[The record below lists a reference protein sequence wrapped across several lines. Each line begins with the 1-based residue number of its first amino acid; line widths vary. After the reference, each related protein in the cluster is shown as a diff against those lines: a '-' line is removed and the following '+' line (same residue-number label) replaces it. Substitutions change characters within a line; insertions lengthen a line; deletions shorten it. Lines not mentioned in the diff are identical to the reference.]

1 MKGIKAANRKEEG
14 FAQFQEEEKENEN
27 NYDHN
32 FKRLSNGSSLGSSS
46 CKTIHRSLSDKSNK
60 NVILKM
66 NEMIRDYP
74 EKYYKQYLKSDII
87 KLIKNLFILLIH
99 IIIIVIYLNSIHSCP
114 KKLSLNECIEKLNM
128 SHYYKITFECF
139 ICGVLM
145 SLILILILV
154 RAIYLFQ
161 IFIII
166 DELIIFICL
175 SHKNDIYNNGLF
187 SFQLLIEFMSIS
199 FTFLLFFSLFLIRLK
214 KKDYFYSTFFFL
226 LFISCNYLFIIL
238 FTKIKL

>member
-32 FKRLSNGSSLGSSS
+32 FKRHGSGSSLGSSS

-99 IIIIVIYLNSIHSCP
+99 IIIIVIYLNSIHSCQ

-154 RAIYLFQ
+154 RVIYLSQ

-166 DELIIFICL
+166 GELIIFICL

-199 FTFLLFFSLFLIRLK
+199 FIFLLFFSLFLIRLK
-214 KKDYFYSTFFFL
+214 KKDYFYSTFFF
-226 LFISCNYLFIIL
+226 FSFH
-238 FTKIKL
+238 

>member
-32 FKRLSNGSSLGSSS
+32 FKRHGSGSSLGSSS

-154 RAIYLFQ
+154 RVIYLSQ

-166 DELIIFICL
+166 GELIIFICL

-199 FTFLLFFSLFLIRLK
+199 FIFLLFFSLFLIRLK
-214 KKDYFYSTFFFL
+214 KKDYFYSTFFF
-226 LFISCNYLFIIL
+226 FAFH
-238 FTKIKL
+238 

>member
-154 RAIYLFQ
+154 RVIYLSQ

-166 DELIIFICL
+166 GELIIFICL

-214 KKDYFYSTFFFL
+214 KKDYFYSTFFF
-226 LFISCNYLFIIL
+226 FVFH
-238 FTKIKL
+238 

>member
-32 FKRLSNGSSLGSSS
+32 FKRHGSGSSLGSSS

-166 DELIIFICL
+166 GELIIFICL

-199 FTFLLFFSLFLIRLK
+199 FIFLLFFSLFLIRLK
-214 KKDYFYSTFFFL
+214 KKDYFYSTFFF
-226 LFISCNYLFIIL
+226 FAFH
-238 FTKIKL
+238 

>member
-32 FKRLSNGSSLGSSS
+32 FKRHGSGSSLGSSS

-154 RAIYLFQ
+154 RVIYLSQ

-166 DELIIFICL
+166 GELIIFICL

-199 FTFLLFFSLFLIRLK
+199 FIFLLFFSLFLIRLK
-214 KKDYFYSTFFFL
+214 KKRLFLFNFFSIFK
-226 LFISCNYLFIIL
+226 
-238 FTKIKL
+238 FTY

>member
-32 FKRLSNGSSLGSSS
+32 FKRHGSGSSLGSSS

-154 RAIYLFQ
+154 RVIYLSQ

-166 DELIIFICL
+166 GELIIFICL

-187 SFQLLIEFMSIS
+187 SFQLLNEFMSIS
-199 FTFLLFFSLFLIRLK
+199 FIFLLFFSLFLIRLK
-214 KKDYFYSTFFFL
+214 KKDYFYSTFFF
-226 LFISCNYLFIIL
+226 FAFH
-238 FTKIKL
+238 

>member
-32 FKRLSNGSSLGSSS
+32 FKRLSSGSSLGSSS

-154 RAIYLFQ
+154 RVIYLSQ

-166 DELIIFICL
+166 GELIIFICL

-199 FTFLLFFSLFLIRLK
+199 FIFLLFFSLFLIRLK
-214 KKDYFYSTFFFL
+214 KKDYFYSTFLFFA
-226 LFISCNYLFIIL
+226 FH
-238 FTKIKL
+238 

>member
-14 FAQFQEEEKENEN
+14 FAEFQEEEKENEN

-32 FKRLSNGSSLGSSS
+32 FKRHGSGSSLGSSS

-154 RAIYLFQ
+154 RVIYLSQ

-166 DELIIFICL
+166 GELIIFICL

-187 SFQLLIEFMSIS
+187 SFQLLNEFMSIS
-199 FTFLLFFSLFLIRLK
+199 FIFLLFFSLFLIRLK
-214 KKDYFYSTFFFL
+214 KKDYFYSTFFF
-226 LFISCNYLFIIL
+226 FAFH
-238 FTKIKL
+238 

>member
-32 FKRLSNGSSLGSSS
+32 FKRHGSGSSLGSSS

-145 SLILILILV
+145 SLILILILIRV
-154 RAIYLFQ
+154 IYLSQ

-166 DELIIFICL
+166 GELIIFICL

-214 KKDYFYSTFFFL
+214 KKDYFYSTFFF
-226 LFISCNYLFIIL
+226 FAFH
-238 FTKIKL
+238 

>member
-32 FKRLSNGSSLGSSS
+32 FKRHGSGSSFGSSS

-154 RAIYLFQ
+154 RVIYLSQ

-166 DELIIFICL
+166 GELIIFICL

-214 KKDYFYSTFFFL
+214 KKDYFYSTFFF
-226 LFISCNYLFIIL
+226 FAFH
-238 FTKIKL
+238 

>member
-154 RAIYLFQ
+154 RVIYLSQ

-166 DELIIFICL
+166 GELIIFICL

-199 FTFLLFFSLFLIRLK
+199 FIFLLFFSLFLIRLK

-226 LFISCNYLFIIL
+226 LFISCNDLFIIL

>member
-32 FKRLSNGSSLGSSS
+32 FKRHGSGSSLGSSS

-154 RAIYLFQ
+154 RVIYLSQ

-166 DELIIFICL
+166 GELIIFICL

-199 FTFLLFFSLFLIRLK
+199 FIFLLFFSLFLIRLK
-214 KKDYFYSTFFFL
+214 KKDYFYSSFFF
-226 LFISCNYLFIIL
+226 FAFH
-238 FTKIKL
+238 

>member
-14 FAQFQEEEKENEN
+14 FAQFQEEEKDNEN

-32 FKRLSNGSSLGSSS
+32 FKRHGSGSSLGSSS

-139 ICGVLM
+139 
-145 SLILILILV
+145 LI
-154 RAIYLFQ
+154 A
-161 IFIII
+161 
-166 DELIIFICL
+166 
-175 SHKNDIYNNGLF
+175 
-187 SFQLLIEFMSIS
+187 
-199 FTFLLFFSLFLIRLK
+199 FT
-214 KKDYFYSTFFFL
+214 
-226 LFISCNYLFIIL
+226 
-238 FTKIKL
+238 

>member
-27 NYDHN
+27 NYEHN

-154 RAIYLFQ
+154 RVIYLSQ

-166 DELIIFICL
+166 GELIIFICL

-199 FTFLLFFSLFLIRLK
+199 FIFLLFFSLFLIRLK
-214 KKDYFYSTFFFL
+214 KKDYFYSTFFF
-226 LFISCNYLFIIL
+226 FAFH
-238 FTKIKL
+238 

>member
-32 FKRLSNGSSLGSSS
+32 FKRHGSGSSLGSSS

-166 DELIIFICL
+166 GELIIFICL

-199 FTFLLFFSLFLIRLK
+199 FIFLLCFSLFLIRLK
-214 KKDYFYSTFFFL
+214 KKDYFYSTFFF
-226 LFISCNYLFIIL
+226 FAFH
-238 FTKIKL
+238 